1 MKFFGFIVSNKGIE
15 IDLDKVKVIQKMSAP
30 HPKLREVRGFLER
43 LDCIARFIFQLM
55 ATCEPIFRLLRKTN
69 LEFGMRIVKKPL
81 IRSSNT
87 Y

>member
-15 IDLDKVKVIQKMSAP
+15 VDPDKVKVIQEMSAP

-55 ATCEPIFRLLRKTN
+55 AICEPIFMLLRKKN

-81 IRSSNT
+81 IRSSNM